1 MGAPCKNARLGVLVA
16 LLIVLLAGCGG
27 AEESKQSV
35 LDLSEAR
42 MRLKLQNEQVYQ
54 LEKRTL
60 ALTQALDA
68 NASATQTLAEERVEQ
83 AGQLTQ
89 LRSQKDVAE
98 ERLAEAKEP
107 HFLRSQ
113 SEREEDIK
121 EAASAVHAVR
131 EQIVDAELVLSQ
143 IRHRQQAL
151 DAKRYSIS
159 ADLDKARSDLASAKE
174 LLPALERKVTLLEE
188 EVKKETGEI
197 PSTFQ
202 E

>member
-1 MGAPCKNARLGVLVA
+1 MEAPCKNSWFGALVA

-68 NASATQTLAEERVEQ
+68 NASATQTLAEERIEQ
-83 AGQLTQ
+83 AGHLTQ

-174 LLPALERKVTLLEE
+174 LLPTLERKVTLLEE
-188 EVKKETGEI
+188 EVKKETGEV
-197 PSTFQ
+197 PSTSQ